1 MTLKFPYRRQSP
13 VSKKIKTYSNL
24 DDVWDDIN
32 DLVNKWQDSPFTLGR
47 NLYFHLP
54 LFINRKLML
63 DDHDYDH
70 MKEYVWTKEFNIP
83 LAPDLNSADAHRL
96 EIFDMIRQELNE
108 ITKYM
113 SEKHGR

>member
-47 NLYFHLP
+47 NLYFQ
-54 LFINRKLML
+54 IGR
-63 DDHDYDH
+63 
-70 MKEYVWTKEFNIP
+70 
-83 LAPDLNSADAHRL
+83 AHV
-96 EIFDMIRQELNE
+96 
-108 ITKYM
+108 
-113 SEKHGR
+113 